1 MASSIEA
8 RVPFLDPRLVEF
20 CLALDPEEKLKDGLV
35 KSVLRRAMRGTVPDE
50 VLDRRDKM
58 GFLTAE
64 PAWATGEHAERF
76 RSELEQAIEA
86 LGGMITTALLDQFDE
101 VVAGRR
107 TFDFRYW
114 RVISAARW
122 VKVFSVKV

>member
-50 VLDRRDKM
+50 VLDL
-58 GFLTAE
+58 GVAE
-64 PAWATGEHAERF
+64 HGANVVLSRIASTEQRNAE
-76 RSELEQAIEA
+76 ECA
-86 LGGMITTALLDQFDE
+86 
-101 VVAGRR
+101 
-107 TFDFRYW
+107 
-114 RVISAARW
+114 
-122 VKVFSVKV
+122 